1 MRNDGET
8 IDEFDARLKREYNE
22 RQEAARRESENVR
35 GVSSGDYASR
45 KAAMLSGTKAALM
58 RRPAIEYPDVRGM
71 SDAEY
76 QTQRS
81 RLVRGGR

>member
-1 MRNDGET
+1 MKDHET
-8 IDEFDARLKREYNE
+8 LDEFEARLKREYDE
-22 RQEAARRESENVR
+22 RQEAGRRERENVR
-35 GVSSGDYASR
+35 GVVDGDYESR
-45 KAAMLSGTKAALM
+45 KTAMLSDAKAALM

-76 QTQRS
+76 QAQRS

>member
-8 IDEFDARLKREYNE
+8 IDEFDARLRREWE
-22 RQEAARRESENVR
+22 GRQESERGERVR
-35 GVSSGDYASR
+35 GSSSAEYESL
-45 KAAMLSGTKAALM
+45 KTTMLSGAKAALT

-76 QTQRS
+76 QAERS